1 MLSFLQNR
9 AVLSLVVLV
18 VLGVALGVARDRA
31 LRRGK
36 PFVVQATARS
46 ILAPSQMAFST
57 VAAASQHA
65 VRILR
70 PRSALLKENAS
81 LRSEVARLELEN
93 MRLREASAENSRL
106 RQALRLQDSLTLKMV
121 AAEIISRKE
130 SNWFDTATINR
141 GSRAG
146 IAKGDAVIT
155 QRGLLV
161 GQILEVDPF
170 TSQIV
175 SITDSSSA
183 IGAMVQRSRSSG
195 ILQGQGGDYLILS
208 LFSKD
213 ADVTESDIVISS
225 GVGQVIPKGFE
236 IGRVVMVERKEIEG
250 TTSVQVRPGMSF
262 DEVEQVFVVKPDK
275 P

>member
-31 LRRGK
+31 VRRGK
-36 PFVVQATARS
+36 PFVVQATVRS

-57 VAAASQHA
+57 IAAAGQRA

-81 LRSEVARLELEN
+81 LRNEVARLELEN
-93 MRLREASAENSRL
+93 MRLRKASAENARL

-121 AAEIISRKE
+121 AAQIISRKE

-146 IAKGDAVIT
+146 IARGDAVIT
-155 QRGLLV
+155 HRGLLV

-236 IGRVVMVERKEIEG
+236 IGRVVMVERKAIEG